1 MGSYQYKMIHSPA
14 TAMFIA
20 SIIGFTISV
29 TYVWEINMSFGF
41 AFAVAFILMFISS
54 LVTSFS

>member
-1 MGSYQYKMIHSPA
+1 
-14 TAMFIA
+14 
-20 SIIGFTISV
+20 
-29 TYVWEINMSFGF
+29 MSFGF